1 MERQRLTTRLAAMSE
16 AADKK
21 KKERER
27 TQERS
32 RGGELHRNL
41 DGFEYDSA
49 KAAVLKKAL
58 HNANVS
64 LGTLLSAMKELS
76 LLRGSEITPDGMLG
90 GRGFIMSFKDMKVK
104 INEAIT
110 DLSDITDTL
119 ADELTNP
126 KWGLSSAEKQKVKEE
141 KEDIEDKAEEVEE
154 TVPEGQPPAE
164 GAPPEGTEPGELPP
178 PETAL
183 EEVVPEDVKDS
194 GEIESLKRYSA
205 MIEGN
210 VKDKVASVL
219 GKSVMAN
226 LTKGE

>member
-27 TQERS
+27 AQERT

-41 DGFEYDSA
+41 DGFEYDPS

-64 LGTLLSAMKELS
+64 LGTLLAAMKELS

-126 KWGLSSAEKQKVKEE
+126 KWGLSSAEKSKVKEE
-141 KEDIEDKAEEVEE
+141 KEDIKEKVEEMEEV
-154 TVPEGQPPAE
+154 VPESGPA
-164 GAPPEGTEPGELPP
+164 PEGTEPTELPP
-178 PETAL
+178 SETAL

-219 GKSVMAN
+219 SKPIVAN
-226 LTKGE
+226 LSKGV